1 MMNDAEIYASE
12 WGMPMIMDTEDN
24 SGNED
29 LSRYSSAQEP
39 SNDFVL
45 GSWQVEQDPSTG
57 TLSDDDE
64 DDFMAVDNIV
74 DETPL
79 TPPAG
84 RLSLEEALE
93 DNLAAALARDD
104 DEDSFFTTHSFE
116 PASPAP
122 SNLTTYLPA
131 EQRYQATLD
140 KLAESMK
147 KSQETRKSL
156 RIKTTETMEYSR
168 WGSISGTLTSIE
180 KSTKELQQYLKTKQP
195 APQVF

>member
-1 MMNDAEIYASE
+1 MTMLEI
-12 WGMPMIMDTEDN
+12 EDN
-24 SGNED
+24 SSQD

-45 GSWQVEQDPSTG
+45 GSWQMAQGSGND
-57 TLSDDDE
+57 LDDE
-64 DDFMAVDNIV
+64 DDDALMMLDHFISIV

-93 DNLAAALARDD
+93 DTLAAAVDSGDD
-104 DEDSFFTTHSFE
+104 DEDSFFTTHSFGE
-116 PASPAP
+116 TANQVTSF
-122 SNLTTYLPA
+122 LPA

-147 KSQETRKSL
+147 RSQETRKSL
-156 RIKTTETMEYSR
+156 RMKTAETMEYSR
-168 WGSISGTLTSIE
+168 WGTISGTLSSIE
-180 KSTKELQQYLKTKQP
+180 KSSMEIQKYLKTKKSPTQ
-195 APQVF
+195 QVL